1 MIQKSFVMM
10 KPDAVQRRLMGK
22 ILSRFEE
29 KGLQIVA
36 VKLMQIDE
44 ELAKT
49 HYGEHAEKPF
59 FPSLVEYITSSPALA
74 MVIEGEEAI
83 TTIRK
88 LVGATNPLE
97 ADLGTIR
104 GDFGMNTGR
113 NIIHASD
120 APESAEREIAL
131 FFNEDEIILTAPTAS
146 IEFLGWYLDHDAT
159 SNQVIKIE
167 KGTTGDLILYAKWEE
182 VVVPDVYSKI
192 NYVLD
197 GGTNDENNPQEY
209 LEGVSTKLYPAEKP
223 GYVFVGWS
231 KDKGNQG
238 CLQQEQQLHLGT
250 CCRG

>member
-22 ILSRFEE
+22 ILSRFED

-104 GDFGMNTGR
+104 GDYGMDTGR

-120 APESAEREIAL
+120 SPASAEREISL
-131 FFNEDEIILTAPTAS
+131 FFNEDEICDYQIV
-146 IEFLGWYLDHDAT
+146 D
-159 SNQVIKIE
+159 N
-167 KGTTGDLILYAKWEE
+167 DLIYE
-182 VVVPDVYSKI
+182 
-192 NYVLD
+192 
-197 GGTNDENNPQEY
+197 
-209 LEGVSTKLYPAEKP
+209 
-223 GYVFVGWS
+223 
-231 KDKGNQG
+231 
-238 CLQQEQQLHLGT
+238 
-250 CCRG
+250 

>member
-22 ILSRFEE
+22 IMSRFEE

-49 HYGEHAEKPF
+49 HYGEHADKPF

-104 GDFGMNTGR
+104 GDYGMNTGR

-120 APESAEREIAL
+120 SPASAEREIGL
-131 FFNEDEIILTAPTAS
+131 FFNEDEICDYQIV
-146 IEFLGWYLDHDAT
+146 D
-159 SNQVIKIE
+159 N
-167 KGTTGDLILYAKWEE
+167 DLIYE
-182 VVVPDVYSKI
+182 
-192 NYVLD
+192 
-197 GGTNDENNPQEY
+197 
-209 LEGVSTKLYPAEKP
+209 
-223 GYVFVGWS
+223 
-231 KDKGNQG
+231 
-238 CLQQEQQLHLGT
+238 
-250 CCRG
+250 

>member
-10 KPDAVQRRLMGK
+10 KLDAVQRRLMGK

-36 VKLMQIDE
+36 VKLIQIDE

-59 FPSLVEYITSSPALA
+59 FPSLVEYITSSPSLA

-104 GDFGMNTGR
+104 GDYGMDTGR

-120 APESAEREIAL
+120 SPASAEREIGL
-131 FFNEDEIILTAPTAS
+131 FFNEDEICDYQIV
-146 IEFLGWYLDHDAT
+146 D
-159 SNQVIKIE
+159 NN
-167 KGTTGDLILYAKWEE
+167 LIYE
-182 VVVPDVYSKI
+182 
-192 NYVLD
+192 
-197 GGTNDENNPQEY
+197 
-209 LEGVSTKLYPAEKP
+209 
-223 GYVFVGWS
+223 
-231 KDKGNQG
+231 
-238 CLQQEQQLHLGT
+238 
-250 CCRG
+250 

>member
-59 FPSLVEYITSSPALA
+59 FPSLVEYIISSPALA

-104 GDFGMNTGR
+104 GDYGMDTGR

-120 APESAEREIAL
+120 SPASAEREIGL
-131 FFNEDEIILTAPTAS
+131 FFSEDEICDYQI
-146 IEFLGWYLDHDAT
+146 ID
-159 SNQVIKIE
+159 NN
-167 KGTTGDLILYAKWEE
+167 LIYE
-182 VVVPDVYSKI
+182 
-192 NYVLD
+192 
-197 GGTNDENNPQEY
+197 
-209 LEGVSTKLYPAEKP
+209 
-223 GYVFVGWS
+223 
-231 KDKGNQG
+231 
-238 CLQQEQQLHLGT
+238 
-250 CCRG
+250 

>member
-1 MIQKSFVMM
+1 M

-59 FPSLVEYITSSPALA
+59 FPSLVEYITSSPSLA

-104 GDFGMNTGR
+104 GDFGMDTGR

-120 APESAEREIAL
+120 APESAEREISL
-131 FFNEDEIILTAPTAS
+131 FFNEDEICDYEIV
-146 IEFLGWYLDHDAT
+146 D
-159 SNQVIKIE
+159 NN
-167 KGTTGDLILYAKWEE
+167 LIYE
-182 VVVPDVYSKI
+182 
-192 NYVLD
+192 
-197 GGTNDENNPQEY
+197 
-209 LEGVSTKLYPAEKP
+209 
-223 GYVFVGWS
+223 
-231 KDKGNQG
+231 
-238 CLQQEQQLHLGT
+238 
-250 CCRG
+250 

>member
-59 FPSLVEYITSSPALA
+59 FPGLVEYITSSPALA

-104 GDFGMNTGR
+104 GDYGMRSLRTMPGGGSALSCCAFTHRVAFEEGR
-113 NIIHASD
+113 SEEHTLNSSHTLASRM
-120 APESAEREIAL
+120 PSSA
-131 FFNEDEIILTAPTAS
+131 
-146 IEFLGWYLDHDAT
+146 
-159 SNQVIKIE
+159 
-167 KGTTGDLILYAKWEE
+167 
-182 VVVPDVYSKI
+182 
-192 NYVLD
+192 
-197 GGTNDENNPQEY
+197 
-209 LEGVSTKLYPAEKP
+209 
-223 GYVFVGWS
+223 
-231 KDKGNQG
+231 
-238 CLQQEQQLHLGT
+238 
-250 CCRG
+250 

>member
-120 APESAEREIAL
+120 APESAEREISL
-131 FFNEDEIILTAPTAS
+131 FFNEDEICDYQI
-146 IEFLGWYLDHDAT
+146 ID
-159 SNQVIKIE
+159 N
-167 KGTTGDLILYAKWEE
+167 DLIYE
-182 VVVPDVYSKI
+182 
-192 NYVLD
+192 
-197 GGTNDENNPQEY
+197 
-209 LEGVSTKLYPAEKP
+209 
-223 GYVFVGWS
+223 
-231 KDKGNQG
+231 
-238 CLQQEQQLHLGT
+238 
-250 CCRG
+250 

>member
-44 ELAKT
+44 DLAKT
-49 HYGEHAEKPF
+49 HYGEHADKPF
-59 FPSLVEYITSSPALA
+59 FGSLIEYITSSPSLA

-83 TTIRK
+83 STIRK

-104 GDFGMNTGR
+104 GDFVMDTGR

-120 APESAEREIAL
+120 SPDSAEREINL
-131 FFNEDEIILTAPTAS
+131 FFNEDEICDYEIV
-146 IEFLGWYLDHDAT
+146 D
-159 SNQVIKIE
+159 NK
-167 KGTTGDLILYAKWEE
+167 LIYE
-182 VVVPDVYSKI
+182 
-192 NYVLD
+192 
-197 GGTNDENNPQEY
+197 
-209 LEGVSTKLYPAEKP
+209 
-223 GYVFVGWS
+223 
-231 KDKGNQG
+231 
-238 CLQQEQQLHLGT
+238 
-250 CCRG
+250 

>member
-22 ILSRFEE
+22 ILSRFED

-36 VKLMQIDE
+36 VKLIQIDE

-59 FPSLVEYITSSPALA
+59 FPGLVEYITSSPALA

-104 GDFGMNTGR
+104 GDYGMDTGR

-120 APESAEREIAL
+120 SPASAEREIGL
-131 FFNEDEIILTAPTAS
+131 FFNEDEICDYEIV
-146 IEFLGWYLDHDAT
+146 D
-159 SNQVIKIE
+159 N
-167 KGTTGDLILYAKWEE
+167 DLIYE
-182 VVVPDVYSKI
+182 
-192 NYVLD
+192 
-197 GGTNDENNPQEY
+197 
-209 LEGVSTKLYPAEKP
+209 
-223 GYVFVGWS
+223 
-231 KDKGNQG
+231 
-238 CLQQEQQLHLGT
+238 
-250 CCRG
+250 

>member
-36 VKLMQIDE
+36 VKLIQIDE

-59 FPSLVEYITSSPALA
+59 FPGLVEYITSSPALA

-104 GDFGMNTGR
+104 GDFGMDTGR

-120 APESAEREIAL
+120 APESAEREISL
-131 FFNEDEIILTAPTAS
+131 FFNEDEICDYEIVDNS
-146 IEFLGWYLDHDAT
+146 
-159 SNQVIKIE
+159 
-167 KGTTGDLILYAKWEE
+167 LIYE
-182 VVVPDVYSKI
+182 
-192 NYVLD
+192 
-197 GGTNDENNPQEY
+197 
-209 LEGVSTKLYPAEKP
+209 
-223 GYVFVGWS
+223 
-231 KDKGNQG
+231 
-238 CLQQEQQLHLGT
+238 
-250 CCRG
+250 

>member
-59 FPSLVEYITSSPALA
+59 FPSLVEYITSSPSLA

-104 GDFGMNTGR
+104 GDYGMDTGR

-120 APESAEREIAL
+120 SPSVWK
-131 FFNEDEIILTAPTAS
+131 ILM
-146 IEFLGWYLDHDAT
+146 T
-159 SNQVIKIE
+159 SSQISSRHWIRSV
-167 KGTTGDLILYAKWEE
+167 D
-182 VVVPDVYSKI
+182 SKL
-192 NYVLD
+192 N
-197 GGTNDENNPQEY
+197 
-209 LEGVSTKLYPAEKP
+209 
-223 GYVFVGWS
+223 
-231 KDKGNQG
+231 
-238 CLQQEQQLHLGT
+238 
-250 CCRG
+250 

>member
-1 MIQKSFVMM
+1 
-10 KPDAVQRRLMGK
+10 MGK

-59 FPSLVEYITSSPALA
+59 FPGLVEYITSSPALA

-104 GDFGMNTGR
+104 GDYGMDTGR

-120 APESAEREIAL
+120 SPASAEREIGL
-131 FFNEDEIILTAPTAS
+131 FFNEDEICDYDIV
-146 IEFLGWYLDHDAT
+146 D
-159 SNQVIKIE
+159 NN
-167 KGTTGDLILYAKWEE
+167 LIYE
-182 VVVPDVYSKI
+182 
-192 NYVLD
+192 
-197 GGTNDENNPQEY
+197 
-209 LEGVSTKLYPAEKP
+209 
-223 GYVFVGWS
+223 
-231 KDKGNQG
+231 
-238 CLQQEQQLHLGT
+238 
-250 CCRG
+250 

>member
-1 MIQKSFVMM
+1 M

-22 ILSRFEE
+22 IMSRFEE

-49 HYGEHAEKPF
+49 HYGEHADKPF

-104 GDFGMNTGR
+104 GDYGMNTGR

-120 APESAEREIAL
+120 SPASAEREIGL
-131 FFNEDEIILTAPTAS
+131 FFNEDEICDYQIV
-146 IEFLGWYLDHDAT
+146 D
-159 SNQVIKIE
+159 N
-167 KGTTGDLILYAKWEE
+167 DLIYE
-182 VVVPDVYSKI
+182 
-192 NYVLD
+192 
-197 GGTNDENNPQEY
+197 
-209 LEGVSTKLYPAEKP
+209 
-223 GYVFVGWS
+223 
-231 KDKGNQG
+231 
-238 CLQQEQQLHLGT
+238 
-250 CCRG
+250 

>member
-36 VKLMQIDE
+36 VKLIQIDE

-59 FPSLVEYITSSPALA
+59 FPSLVEYITSSPSLA

-104 GDFGMNTGR
+104 GDYGMDTGR

-120 APESAEREIAL
+120 SPASAEREIGL
-131 FFNEDEIILTAPTAS
+131 FFNEDEICDYDIV
-146 IEFLGWYLDHDAT
+146 D
-159 SNQVIKIE
+159 NN
-167 KGTTGDLILYAKWEE
+167 LIYE
-182 VVVPDVYSKI
+182 
-192 NYVLD
+192 
-197 GGTNDENNPQEY
+197 
-209 LEGVSTKLYPAEKP
+209 
-223 GYVFVGWS
+223 
-231 KDKGNQG
+231 
-238 CLQQEQQLHLGT
+238 
-250 CCRG
+250 

>member
-22 ILSRFEE
+22 IMSRFEE

-104 GDFGMNTGR
+104 GDFGMDTGR

-120 APESAEREIAL
+120 SPASAEREIGL
-131 FFNEDEIILTAPTAS
+131 FFNEDEICDYEIV
-146 IEFLGWYLDHDAT
+146 D
-159 SNQVIKIE
+159 NN
-167 KGTTGDLILYAKWEE
+167 LIYE
-182 VVVPDVYSKI
+182 
-192 NYVLD
+192 
-197 GGTNDENNPQEY
+197 
-209 LEGVSTKLYPAEKP
+209 
-223 GYVFVGWS
+223 
-231 KDKGNQG
+231 
-238 CLQQEQQLHLGT
+238 
-250 CCRG
+250 

>member
-22 ILSRFEE
+22 IMSRFEE

-59 FPSLVEYITSSPALA
+59 FPGLVEYITSSPALA

-104 GDFGMNTGR
+104 GDYGMDTGR

-120 APESAEREIAL
+120 SPASAEREIGL
-131 FFNEDEIILTAPTAS
+131 FFDEDEICDYQIV
-146 IEFLGWYLDHDAT
+146 D
-159 SNQVIKIE
+159 NN
-167 KGTTGDLILYAKWEE
+167 LIYE
-182 VVVPDVYSKI
+182 
-192 NYVLD
+192 
-197 GGTNDENNPQEY
+197 
-209 LEGVSTKLYPAEKP
+209 
-223 GYVFVGWS
+223 
-231 KDKGNQG
+231 
-238 CLQQEQQLHLGT
+238 
-250 CCRG
+250 

>member
-44 ELAKT
+44 DLAKT
-49 HYGEHAEKPF
+49 HYGEHADKPF
-59 FPSLVEYITSSPALA
+59 FGSLIEYITSSPSLA

-83 TTIRK
+83 STIRK

-104 GDFGMNTGR
+104 GDFATDTGR

-120 APESAEREIAL
+120 SPDSAEREINL
-131 FFNEDEIILTAPTAS
+131 FFNEDEICDYEIV
-146 IEFLGWYLDHDAT
+146 D
-159 SNQVIKIE
+159 NK
-167 KGTTGDLILYAKWEE
+167 LIYE
-182 VVVPDVYSKI
+182 
-192 NYVLD
+192 
-197 GGTNDENNPQEY
+197 
-209 LEGVSTKLYPAEKP
+209 
-223 GYVFVGWS
+223 
-231 KDKGNQG
+231 
-238 CLQQEQQLHLGT
+238 
-250 CCRG
+250 

>member
-44 ELAKT
+44 DLAKT
-49 HYGEHAEKPF
+49 HYGEHADKPF
-59 FPSLVEYITSSPALA
+59 FGSLIEYITSSPSLA

-83 TTIRK
+83 STIRK

-104 GDFGMNTGR
+104 GDFAMDTCR

-120 APESAEREIAL
+120 SPDSAEREINL
-131 FFNEDEIILTAPTAS
+131 FFNEDEICDYEIV
-146 IEFLGWYLDHDAT
+146 D
-159 SNQVIKIE
+159 NK
-167 KGTTGDLILYAKWEE
+167 LIYE
-182 VVVPDVYSKI
+182 
-192 NYVLD
+192 
-197 GGTNDENNPQEY
+197 
-209 LEGVSTKLYPAEKP
+209 
-223 GYVFVGWS
+223 
-231 KDKGNQG
+231 
-238 CLQQEQQLHLGT
+238 
-250 CCRG
+250 

>member
-22 ILSRFEE
+22 ILSRFED

-36 VKLMQIDE
+36 VKLIQIDE

-104 GDFGMNTGR
+104 GDYGMDTGR

-120 APESAEREIAL
+120 SPASAEREIGL
-131 FFNEDEIILTAPTAS
+131 FFNEDEICDYDIV
-146 IEFLGWYLDHDAT
+146 D
-159 SNQVIKIE
+159 NN
-167 KGTTGDLILYAKWEE
+167 LIYE
-182 VVVPDVYSKI
+182 
-192 NYVLD
+192 
-197 GGTNDENNPQEY
+197 
-209 LEGVSTKLYPAEKP
+209 
-223 GYVFVGWS
+223 
-231 KDKGNQG
+231 
-238 CLQQEQQLHLGT
+238 
-250 CCRG
+250 

>member
-1 MIQKSFVMM
+1 M

-36 VKLMQIDE
+36 CKLIHIDE
-44 ELAKT
+44 DLAKT

-59 FPSLVEYITSSPALA
+59 FPGLVEYITSSPALA

-104 GDFGMNTGR
+104 GDYGMDTGR

-120 APESAEREIAL
+120 SPASAEREIGL
-131 FFNEDEIILTAPTAS
+131 FFNEDEICDYQI
-146 IEFLGWYLDHDAT
+146 ID
-159 SNQVIKIE
+159 NN
-167 KGTTGDLILYAKWEE
+167 LIYE
-182 VVVPDVYSKI
+182 
-192 NYVLD
+192 
-197 GGTNDENNPQEY
+197 
-209 LEGVSTKLYPAEKP
+209 
-223 GYVFVGWS
+223 
-231 KDKGNQG
+231 
-238 CLQQEQQLHLGT
+238 
-250 CCRG
+250 

>member
-36 VKLMQIDE
+36 VKLIQIDE
-44 ELAKT
+44 DLAKT

-59 FPSLVEYITSSPALA
+59 FPGLVEYITSSPSLA

-104 GDFGMNTGR
+104 GDFGMDTGR

-120 APESAEREIAL
+120 APESAEREINL
-131 FFNEDEIILTAPTAS
+131 FFNEDEICDYEIV
-146 IEFLGWYLDHDAT
+146 D
-159 SNQVIKIE
+159 NN
-167 KGTTGDLILYAKWEE
+167 LIYE
-182 VVVPDVYSKI
+182 
-192 NYVLD
+192 
-197 GGTNDENNPQEY
+197 
-209 LEGVSTKLYPAEKP
+209 
-223 GYVFVGWS
+223 
-231 KDKGNQG
+231 
-238 CLQQEQQLHLGT
+238 
-250 CCRG
+250 